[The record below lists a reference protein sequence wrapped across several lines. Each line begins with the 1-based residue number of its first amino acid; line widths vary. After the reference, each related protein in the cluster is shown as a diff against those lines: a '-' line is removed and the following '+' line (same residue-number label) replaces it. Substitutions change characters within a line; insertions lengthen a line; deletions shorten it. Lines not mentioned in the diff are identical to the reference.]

1 MPRFEVRDQFLLDGK
16 AFKILSGSIHYFRV
30 PPADWY
36 ASLYNLKALGFN
48 TVETYIPWNFHEE
61 KEGIFDASGE
71 KDFEAFLDLAQELGL
86 YAIIRPSPYICAEWE
101 FGGLPAWLLTKNIRI
116 RSSDEKFLTYLAR
129 YYDFLLPKLVKHQLD
144 NGGNILM
151 FQIENEYGSYGEDKV
166 YLRKVRDLMLEGGI
180 SQPLFTSDGPWRAT
194 LRAGSLI
201 EDDILVTGNF
211 GSSAQENFA
220 QMQAFF
226 DENGKTW
233 PLMCMEFWDG
243 WFNRWGQEV
252 VRRNPKEL
260 VEAVMEAIELGSIN
274 LYMFH
279 GGTNFGFKNGC
290 SARGQTDLP
299 QITSYDYDA
308 LLDESGNPTA
318 KYFALQEAL
327 KARYPNLWFDK
338 PLTKSFMEKKGIAL
352 EDKMSLLDNLDQ
364 LASYQINCLYP
375 QNMEDLGQNEGYIL
389 YETTIKK
396 DKEEERLRII
406 DARDRIHLYLD
417 GQLMATQYQEEIG
430 GDIEVP
436 LLLDTL
442 SIQILVENMGRVN
455 YGHKLLAPSQRK
467 GLGRGMMAD
476 LHFVTNWTHYGLDF
490 SKWKDLDFSKEW
502 KKGVAGLY
510 RYQVNLDEPSATYL
524 DVSQFGK
531 GCVMVNHHL
540 IGRFWDIGPTLSL
553 YIPKEFFRKGANTVL
568 IFETEGRYAE
578 AIDFVKTP
586 IYKEM

>member
-233 PLMCMEFWDG
+233 PLMCME
-243 WFNRWGQEV
+243 
-252 VRRNPKEL
+252 
-260 VEAVMEAIELGSIN
+260 
-274 LYMFH
+274 
-279 GGTNFGFKNGC
+279 
-290 SARGQTDLP
+290 
-299 QITSYDYDA
+299 
-308 LLDESGNPTA
+308 
-318 KYFALQEAL
+318 
-327 KARYPNLWFDK
+327 
-338 PLTKSFMEKKGIAL
+338 
-352 EDKMSLLDNLDQ
+352 
-364 LASYQINCLYP
+364 
-375 QNMEDLGQNEGYIL
+375 
-389 YETTIKK
+389 
-396 DKEEERLRII
+396 
-406 DARDRIHLYLD
+406 
-417 GQLMATQYQEEIG
+417 
-430 GDIEVP
+430 
-436 LLLDTL
+436 
-442 SIQILVENMGRVN
+442 
-455 YGHKLLAPSQRK
+455 
-467 GLGRGMMAD
+467 
-476 LHFVTNWTHYGLDF
+476 
-490 SKWKDLDFSKEW
+490 
-502 KKGVAGLY
+502 
-510 RYQVNLDEPSATYL
+510 
-524 DVSQFGK
+524 
-531 GCVMVNHHL
+531 
-540 IGRFWDIGPTLSL
+540 
-553 YIPKEFFRKGANTVL
+553 
-568 IFETEGRYAE
+568 
-578 AIDFVKTP
+578 
-586 IYKEM
+586 